1 MKTPTQAVEKFAND
15 NRNAADIVLRDVAK
29 YGGNEAGLVV
39 WARRIVANETRERS
53 AWRLVA

>member
-1 MKTPTQAVEKFAND
+1 MQAVTERYAND

-39 WARRIVANETRERS
+39 WAR
-53 AWRLVA
+53 LVLAKRKLEDRGWGLAA